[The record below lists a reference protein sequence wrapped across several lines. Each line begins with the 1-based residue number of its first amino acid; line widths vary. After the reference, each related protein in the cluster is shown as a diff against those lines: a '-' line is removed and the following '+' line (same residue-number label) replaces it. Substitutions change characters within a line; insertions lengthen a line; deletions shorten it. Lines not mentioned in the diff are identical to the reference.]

1 MRILIVDDDG
11 DSAESQAI
19 LLRLDGHE
27 VLTLLAG
34 GAAIAAVANFA
45 PDVVMLD
52 IGLPDID
59 GYEVARQLRQSGCTA
74 RLIAITGY
82 GRAEDKKRAREAGF
96 DQHLLKPVDPLSLS
110 QLFT

>member
-1 MRILIVDDDG
+1 MRILIVDDDA

-27 VLTLLAG
+27 TLTLLDGRTAL
-34 GAAIAAVANFA
+34 ATVATFES
-45 PDVVMLD
+45 DVVMLD
-52 IGLPDID
+52 IGLPDMD
-59 GYEVARQLRQSGCTA
+59 GYEVARRLKRSGCTA

-82 GRAEDKKRAREAGF
+82 GRAEDRERAREAGF
-96 DQHLLKPVDPLSLS
+96 DDHLLKPVDPHSLA

>member
-1 MRILIVDDDG
+1 MDDDA

-27 VLTLLAG
+27 VLTLLDGRTALAE
-34 GAAIAAVANFA
+34 AAIFE

-52 IGLPDID
+52 IGLPDMD
-59 GYEVARQLRQSGCTA
+59 GYEVARRLKRSGCTA

-82 GRAEDKKRAREAGF
+82 GRAEDRERAREAGF
-96 DQHLLKPVDPLSLS
+96 DDHLLKPVDPHSLA